1 MSNSTVLREVM
12 ADVFGL
18 PLDAITEDA
27 SIDSIEAWDSLKHLN
42 LVLALEEFNALN
54 IDTVVNANQ
63 NFAVWQR
70 PTQILNARV
79 VKFSVQFDY

>member
-1 MSNSTVLREVM
+1 VSV
-12 ADVFGL
+12 DVF
-18 PLDAITEDA
+18 
-27 SIDSIEAWDSLKHLN
+27 N
-42 LVLALEEFNALN
+42 MLN

-63 NFAVWQR
+63 NFAVWRR